1 MFNDNTNF
9 NSKDNISLL
18 WELIIENDQIKYV
31 IQDTSNKR
39 KMYEYYINT
48 LNNFNISSINTN
60 NLLEINKSFISHFM
74 RSLKK
79 HIPSKKINI
88 SKAEATDVSLKN
100 KVITIEELH
109 NKRLDE
115 FELNVKKKQEEFN
128 EINKVNI
135 PEQPNFSEKIDE
147 PITEKMEDLVSKVIA
162 DRNLIENTIDHSP
175 QILLSQ
181 ITPDSNSSDETLFN
195 KSEKKVSWGEN
206 EEYDNINIINIIR
219 DINRINGR
227 IEKMEDMLSEIH
239 SKIVT
244 NKPINPI
251 TIVISDKEIDN
262 IIDDDVCE
270 VAL

>member
-1 MFNDNTNF
+1 MFNGNTNF
-9 NSKDNISLL
+9 SSKDNIGLL
-18 WELIIENDQIKYV
+18 WELIIENEQIKYV
-31 IQDTSNKR
+31 IQDTSNER

-48 LNNFNISSINTN
+48 LNNFNKSSINTN

-88 SKAEATDVSLKN
+88 SKADATDVSLEN

-128 EINKVNI
+128 EINKITI

-147 PITEKMEDLVSKVIA
+147 PITENIEDLVSKVIA
-162 DRNLIENTIDHSP
+162 DRNLIENTIISSP
-175 QILLSQ
+175 QSLVLQSE
-181 ITPDSNSSDETLFN
+181 SNSTTETFS

-206 EEYDNINIINIIR
+206 EEYDNINIINLVK
-219 DINRINGR
+219 DLNSRID
-227 IEKMEDMLSEIH
+227 KMEDMLSEIH
-239 SKIVT
+239 SKIV
-244 NKPINPI
+244 INTP
-251 TIVISDKEIDN
+251 TTSRSIVISDKEIYN
-262 IIDDDVCE
+262 IINNDDNLYDDT
-270 VAL
+270 L